1 MYNTVS
7 VTLMDHEFKDITS
20 KEVEVARYLDAVYD
34 ITLNYDA
41 WLEKDSL
48 EVSQVMLPQI
58 KHIEL
63 IE

>member
-58 KHIEL
+58 KHIAL